1 MKILEDLK
9 ASVISMEVE
18 KTIELTQKALDEGLS
33 AEEILNKALI
43 PAMNVVGEEYERGE
57 RYVPE
62 MLLSAHAMKGAMEK
76 LRPLLAKSG
85 VEPKGRVVI
94 GTVEGDLHDIG
105 QNLVSMML
113 EGAGFEVYNL
123 GADVPAERFVEGV
136 QKHKADLVGLSALL
150 TTTMVHMPEVIE
162 ALKENG
168 LRDRVK
174 VMIGGAPVTQ
184 GYANEIG
191 ADGYAPDAASAVK
204 LAEQLMAKL
213 RDKASN
219 MR

>member
-123 GADVPAERFVEGV
+123 GAEVPAERFVEGV
-136 QKHKADLVGLSALL
+136 KKHKVDLVGLSALL

-162 ALKENG
+162 ALKENK

-204 LAEQLMAKL
+204 LAERLMAELRGRAIKL
-213 RDKASN
+213 G
-219 MR
+219 